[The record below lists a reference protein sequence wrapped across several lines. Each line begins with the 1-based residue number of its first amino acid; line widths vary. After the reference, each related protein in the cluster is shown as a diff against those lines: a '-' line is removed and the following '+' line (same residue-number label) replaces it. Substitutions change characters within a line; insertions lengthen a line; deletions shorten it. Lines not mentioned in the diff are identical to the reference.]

1 MMKNKKLLVVL
12 LCGFFV
18 VLILLLFTLRKQEIP
33 LQYRGNWVLSVDKT
47 IFNNRK
53 DPAWKERYE
62 ANLKKIRY
70 ILGYRLTST
79 SLGATFDGK
88 GKMCPVRKLKI
99 NTASI
104 EVVPDVSQPISIK
117 LELIDQEILRL
128 TSTGNQ
134 FPLLYERQKE

>member
-1 MMKNKKLLVVL
+1 MVKNKRLLVIL
-12 LCGFFV
+12 HCGFFV

-33 LQYRGNWVLSVDKT
+33 LQYRGNWVLSVGKT

-53 DPAWKERYE
+53 DSAWKEQYE
-62 ANLKKIRY
+62 ANLKKSQY
-70 ILGYRLTST
+70 ILGYRITSA

-104 EVVPDVSQPISIK
+104 EVVPDVPQPIPIR
-117 LELIDQEILRL
+117 LELIGQKTLRL

-134 FPLLYERQKE
+134 FPLRYERQKE

>member
-1 MMKNKKLLVVL
+1 MMKNKRFLVVL

-18 VLILLLFTLRKQEIP
+18 VLILLFFTLRKQEIP
-33 LQYRGNWVLSVDKT
+33 LQYRGSWVLSVDKT
-47 IFNNRK
+47 IFYNRK
-53 DPAWKERYE
+53 DPVWKEEYE
-62 ANLKKIRY
+62 ANLKKSQY
-70 ILGYRLTST
+70 VLGYRITST

-104 EVVPDVSQPISIK
+104 EVVPDVPQPIPIMLK
-117 LELIDQEILRL
+117 LLDQEILRL

>member
-1 MMKNKKLLVVL
+1 MMKNKRFLVVL

-18 VLILLLFTLRKQEIP
+18 VLILLFTLRKQEIP
-33 LQYRGNWVLSVDKT
+33 LQYRGSWVLSVDKT

-53 DPAWKERYE
+53 DSAWKEQYE
-62 ANLKKIRY
+62 ENLKKSQY
-70 ILGYRLTST
+70 ILGYRITSA

-104 EVVPDVSQPISIK
+104 EVVPDVPQPIPIK
-117 LELIDQEILRL
+117 LELIDQETLRL